1 MFPFLVVGH
10 QHREIDLQREQGGRG
25 ADHDADRAADAA
37 RGEAGEHTCSRGLLF
52 TEEHSGEAGAEMRGD
67 AGRAQGLQR
76 AAAGR
81 RGDDEMGDVRG
92 ASHHAVGALRLKIVD
107 Q

>member
-1 MFPFLVVGH
+1 MCF
-10 QHREIDLQREQGGRG
+10 
-25 ADHDADRAADAA
+25 A
-37 RGEAGEHTCSRGLLF
+37 
-52 TEEHSGEAGAEMRGD
+52 GEAGAEMRGD

-107 Q
+107 DQCVAFVLFFSFLFVLCCLSFGAHSL

>member
-1 MFPFLVVGH
+1 MCF
-10 QHREIDLQREQGGRG
+10 
-25 ADHDADRAADAA
+25 A
-37 RGEAGEHTCSRGLLF
+37 
-52 TEEHSGEAGAEMRGD
+52 GEAGAEMRGD

-92 ASHHAVGALRLKIVD
+92 AGHHAVGALRLKIVD
-107 Q
+107 DQ

>member
-1 MFPFLVVGH
+1 MCF
-10 QHREIDLQREQGGRG
+10 
-25 ADHDADRAADAA
+25 A
-37 RGEAGEHTCSRGLLF
+37 
-52 TEEHSGEAGAEMRGD
+52 GEAGAEMRGD

-92 ASHHAVGALRLKIVD
+92 AGHHAVGALRLKIVD
-107 Q
+107 DQCVAFVLFFSFLFVLCCLSFGAHSL

>member
-1 MFPFLVVGH
+1 MN
-10 QHREIDLQREQGGRG
+10 EINITVCEVMPSNS
-25 ADHDADRAADAA
+25 DRRVFA
-37 RGEAGEHTCSRGLLF
+37 
-52 TEEHSGEAGAEMRGD
+52 GEAGAEMRGD

>member
-1 MFPFLVVGH
+1 MISCVNTQCLLILTCIVCVF
-10 QHREIDLQREQGGRG
+10 
-25 ADHDADRAADAA
+25 
-37 RGEAGEHTCSRGLLF
+37 AGET
-52 TEEHSGEAGAEMRGD
+52 GAEVRGD

-81 RGDDEMGDVRG
+81 RRDDEMGDVRRAG
-92 ASHHAVGALRLKIVD
+92 HHTVGALRLKFVD